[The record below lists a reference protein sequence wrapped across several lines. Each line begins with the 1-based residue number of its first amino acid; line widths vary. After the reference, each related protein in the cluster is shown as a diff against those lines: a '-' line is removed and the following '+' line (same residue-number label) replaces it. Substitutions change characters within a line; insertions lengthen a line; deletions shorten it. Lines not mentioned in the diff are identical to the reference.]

1 METLKAANT
10 AEYDHVVGRHDPRA
24 RGRGGIGER
33 GAEPGAFYMFPGD
46 PVANGVGLANAG
58 RRPV

>member
-1 METLKAANT
+1 MI
-10 AEYDHVVGRHDPRA
+10 RA
-24 RGRGGIGER
+24 LEGAGFGER